1 MAESQVLGGR
11 EALRVLEQTVLLDS
25 VTAYMDV
32 LRDADRRH
40 AAAPSATSAWPD
52 GIVGN
57 VLGTSGN

>member
-32 LRDADRRH
+32 LRDADRPH
-40 AAAPSATSAWPD
+40 AAAPGAPSAWPD